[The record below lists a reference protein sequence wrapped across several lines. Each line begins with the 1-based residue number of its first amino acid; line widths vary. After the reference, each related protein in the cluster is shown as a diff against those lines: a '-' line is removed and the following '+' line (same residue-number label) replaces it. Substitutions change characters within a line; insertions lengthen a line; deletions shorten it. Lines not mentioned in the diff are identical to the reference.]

1 MPMRRS
7 SAALMLAFGFLLLSA
22 AGPKPA
28 SAKPLHASISTRFR
42 ARVNKARVKLP
53 PRRIMGASA
62 HKIPGHKILA
72 QKAPVKKTSAKAPTA
87 ESLFVKVLRSDDLY
101 SYKGRQITTYWRTG
115 RLMEVLVFHRPTDD
129 QRIQFLNPE
138 IERGR
143 LLVTQDGTQQWDYDP
158 HQKLLRH
165 RRLSPGALDDDDL
178 LSYTL
183 LRANYLLAVDPKPH
197 VIADRKTY
205 VVTIKRPAGQTLARR
220 FWIDA
225 GSGLILK
232 REIYRDDGKLAV
244 TVTFSD
250 ITYHALF
257 ASSLFTLSS
266 LTRTVRVV
274 ELPTAETAIP
284 LSSVRSQLA
293 GKASAPVS
301 LAGYRLVG
309 ATTTKIGER
318 PVLHL
323 RYSDGLNLVSL
334 FEQRRTQPS
343 RPTLV
348 PPGMRV
354 THIGAT
360 SVHIARRASLTTLNW
375 DTATLN
381 TTLMGEMGLSTLRTL
396 AQSAL
401 QSR

>member
-7 SAALMLAFGFLLLSA
+7 SAALAFCLLLLSA
-22 AGPKPA
+22 AGQEPA
-28 SAKPLHASISTRFR
+28 SAKSFLTPVT
-42 ARVNKARVKLP
+42 ARVRSRINKTRGN
-53 PRRIMGASA
+53 RTRIMLPAPA
-62 HKIPGHKILA
+62 VKVPL
-72 QKAPVKKTSAKAPTA
+72 KAPLA

-101 SYKGRQITTYWRTG
+101 PYKGRQTTTYWRTG
-115 RLMEVLVFHRPTDD
+115 RVMEVLVFHRPTDD

-143 LLVTQDGTQQWDYDP
+143 LLVSDGNQQWEYDP

-183 LRANYLLAVDPKPH
+183 LRANYLLAVDPKPS
-197 VIADRKTY
+197 VIADRKTFL
-205 VVTIKRPAGQTLARR
+205 VTIKRPAGQTLARR

-244 TVTFSD
+244 TVMFSD
-250 ITYHALF
+250 ITYHTAL
-257 ASSLFTLSS
+257 ASSLFTLSR
-266 LTRTVRVV
+266 LARTMRVA
-274 ELPTAETAIP
+274 ELPTAETAVP
-284 LSSVRSQLA
+284 LSSVRFQLA
-293 GKASAPVS
+293 GKASAPAS

-334 FEQRRTQPS
+334 FEERRTQPS

-354 THIGAT
+354 TQIGT
-360 SVHIARRASLTTLNW
+360 TPVHIARRASLTTLNW

>member
-7 SAALMLAFGFLLLSA
+7 SAVLLPALFLLSLFLLLSS
-22 AGPKPA
+22 AGSGLA
-28 SAKPLHASISTRFR
+28 SANHFQTPLRTRF
-42 ARVNKARVKLP
+42 KARVKP
-53 PRRIMGASA
+53 PLKS
-62 HKIPGHKILA
+62 L
-72 QKAPVKKTSAKAPTA
+72 VKKVPLTAPTA

-101 SYKGRQITTYWRTG
+101 FYKGRQITTYWRTG
-115 RLMEVLVFHRPTDD
+115 RVMEVIVFHRPTDD
-129 QRIQFLNPE
+129 RRIQFLNPE
-138 IERGR
+138 FERGR
-143 LLVTQDGTQQWDYDP
+143 LLVNDGTQQWEYDP
-158 HQKLLRH
+158 HQKVLRH

-197 VIADRKTY
+197 IIADRKTY
-205 VVTIKRPAGQTLARR
+205 LVTIKRPQGQTLARR

-232 REIYRDDGKLAV
+232 REIYREDGKLAV

-250 ITYHALF
+250 ITYHMAL
-257 ASSLFTLSS
+257 APALFTLSG
-266 LTRTVRVV
+266 LAKTMRVV
-274 ELPTAETAIP
+274 ELPTAEMAVP
-284 LSSVRSQLA
+284 LTSLHRQLA
-293 GKASAPVS
+293 GKASAPAS

-309 ATTTKIGER
+309 ATTTKISER

-323 RYSDGLNLVSL
+323 RYSDGLNLVSV
-334 FEQRRTQPS
+334 FEQRRTQPG

-354 THIGAT
+354 IRIGAT
-360 SVHIARRASLTTLNW
+360 PVHIARRASLTTLNW
-375 DTATLN
+375 DTPALN

-396 AQSAL
+396 AQSAI
-401 QSR
+401 QAGQQK

>member
-7 SAALMLAFGFLLLSA
+7 SPALLPALFLPALFLPALFLPALFLLLSS
-22 AGPKPA
+22 AGLGPA
-28 SAKPLHASISTRFR
+28 SAKTFQIPLRTRF
-42 ARVNKARVKLP
+42 KARVKP
-53 PRRIMGASA
+53 PVTVPVRKVSVK
-62 HKIPGHKILA
+62 KIP
-72 QKAPVKKTSAKAPTA
+72 VKAPTA

-101 SYKGRQITTYWRTG
+101 PYKGRQITTYWRTG
-115 RLMEVLVFHRPTDD
+115 RVMEVIVFHRPTDD
-129 QRIQFLNPE
+129 RRIQFLNPE
-138 IERGR
+138 VERGR
-143 LLVTQDGTQQWDYDP
+143 LLVTQGGTQQWEYDP
-158 HQKLLRH
+158 HRKVLRH

-205 VVTIKRPAGQTLARR
+205 LVTIKRPQGQTLARR

-250 ITYHALF
+250 ITYHVAL
-257 ASSLFTLSS
+257 APALFTLSG
-266 LTRTVRVV
+266 LARTVRVV

-284 LSSVRSQLA
+284 LTSLRWQLA
-293 GKASAPVS
+293 GKASASAS

-334 FEQRRTQPS
+334 FEQRRTQLG

-354 THIGAT
+354 IRIGVT
-360 SVHIARRASLTTLNW
+360 PVHIARRASLTTLNW
-375 DTATLN
+375 DTPALN

-396 AQSAL
+396 AQSAI
-401 QSR
+401 QAR

>member
-7 SAALMLAFGFLLLSA
+7 SAVWRPIFFLPALFLLLSSA
-22 AGPKPA
+22 VSGPA
-28 SAKPLHASISTRFR
+28 SANPFQTPLRTRFKM
-42 ARVNKARVKLP
+42 RVRPPLTVHVKK
-53 PRRIMGASA
+53 S
-62 HKIPGHKILA
+62 
-72 QKAPVKKTSAKAPTA
+72 PVKKAPLTAPTA

-101 SYKGRQITTYWRTG
+101 PYKGRQVTTYWRTG
-115 RLMEVLVFHRPTDD
+115 RVMEVMVFHRPTDD
-129 QRIQFLNPE
+129 SRIQFLNPE

-143 LLVTQDGTQQWDYDP
+143 LLVSDGTQQWEYDP
-158 HQKLLRH
+158 HQKVLRH
-165 RRLSPGALDDDDL
+165 RRLSLGALDDDDL

-183 LRANYLLAVDPKPH
+183 LRANYLLTVDPKPH
-197 VIADRKTY
+197 LIADRKTY
-205 VVTIKRPAGQTLARR
+205 LVTINRPLGQTLARR

-250 ITYHALF
+250 IAYHMTLAP
-257 ASSLFTLSS
+257 ALFTLSS
-266 LTRTVRVV
+266 LAKTMRVA
-274 ELPTAETAIP
+274 ELPTTETAIP
-284 LSSVRSQLA
+284 LSSLHRQLA
-293 GKASAPVS
+293 GKASAPGS

-334 FEQRRTQPS
+334 FEERRTQPS

-348 PPGMRV
+348 PPGLRV
-354 THIGAT
+354 TQIGAT
-360 SVHIARRASLTTLNW
+360 PVHISHRASLTTLNW
-375 DTATLN
+375 DTPALN
-381 TTLMGEMGLSTLRTL
+381 TTLMGEMGLSTLCTL
-396 AQSAL
+396 AGAAIQA
-401 QSR
+401 R